1 MRDFIVEQMN
11 KGVSLEDL
19 HITVERMFNEEYK
32 KREAEKLEL
41 KKREAAGIA
50 LKRAAQATAD
60 YFNLMLDREEYTA
73 KEFEFMLHD
82 LAGMVIDADRMGMKA
97 VANATER
104 ARARVRAQETPIFQ
118 TTKAEDMDM
127 EAIQEFLKSISGK

>member
-1 MRDFIVEQMN
+1 MRKYIVDQMN

-19 HITVERMFNEEYK
+19 HIAVEKMFNEEYN
-32 KREAEKLEL
+32 KREAEKLETQ
-41 KKREAAGIA
+41 KRAAQGAA

-73 KEFEFMLHD
+73 REFEFMLHD
-82 LAGMVIDADRMGMKA
+82 LAGAVIDADRMGMKA
-97 VANATER
+97 IANATER

-118 TTKAEDMDM
+118 VTRAEDKDM

>member
-19 HITVERMFNEEYK
+19 HIEVERMFNEEYK

-41 KKREAAGIA
+41 KKREAAGVA

-73 KEFEFMLHD
+73 REFEFMLHD

-97 VANATER
+97 VARTKEAPTIR
-104 ARARVRAQETPIFQ
+104 L
-118 TTKAEDMDM
+118 TKAEDKDM

>member
-11 KGVSLEDL
+11 KGISLEDL
-19 HITVERMFNEEYK
+19 HIAVERMFNEEYK

-41 KKREAAGIA
+41 QKREAAGVA

-82 LAGMVIDADRMGMKA
+82 LAGMVINADRMGMKA
-97 VANATER
+97 VAR
-104 ARARVRAQETPIFQ
+104 
-118 TTKAEDMDM
+118 TKEAPTIRWTRAEDKDM